1 MCHRIGRP
9 PPSVLRPPISTIGLG
24 RTSRFLGQ
32 ARAQAAG
39 QNNHLHGS
47 AAPRGLLIGPT
58 RSLSQLGQA
67 TSSTST
73 QRGPPEH
80 TLGWPRVDLHV
91 LIWKNAAE
99 ARPHLGVPAT
109 RALLALWR
117 PVMDVLPRAVLCGA
131 DLPTVLTLCGPIRTS
146 VLLNNSS
153 PRMRRGA
160 CPVTAWSSLTQRTRT
175 VSKRPS
181 AAMK

>member
-1 MCHRIGRP
+1 MRVTLHDVPQNRP
-9 PPSVLRPPISTIGLG
+9 PSALRPPISTIGLG

-73 QRGPPEH
+73 QRGPPERDRI
-80 TLGWPRVDLHV
+80 G
-91 LIWKNAAE
+91 
-99 ARPHLGVPAT
+99 
-109 RALLALWR
+109 RALRSDGQRNGAGCGR
-117 PVMDVLPRAVLCGA
+117 DAGAIGGGVLH
-131 DLPTVLTLCGPIRTS
+131 
-146 VLLNNSS
+146 
-153 PRMRRGA
+153 
-160 CPVTAWSSLTQRTRT
+160 
-175 VSKRPS
+175 
-181 AAMK
+181 